1 MPHYF
6 LAIFNAH
13 AKNATMELLKSE
25 NVIQSTF
32 KQKKYSVSRFAPR
45 ELLQVLANSRVPLEL
60 GRMQKRE
67 MTIFF
72 SDIRSFASISEK
84 MQPEFIFRYLN
95 AFLKMAAPIIRK
107 NDGIIDK
114 YIGDAILAIFPD
126 PKNAIASSIAIHHA
140 LVTLNRRLTR
150 INLPIIDLGIGIH
163 TGDLMI
169 GILGESK
176 RMDVT
181 VISDSVNLASR
192 LQNLNKIYGSNILIS
207 DSTYQKIFS
216 DPNANYNMRF
226 LDVVQTRGKKET
238 TSVYEIYN
246 NNSLASIERRNK
258 TKSIFE
264 KGVWLFHSENYKDA
278 AQHFLEVIR
287 HDPNDRVAIFYM
299 HRTAHFLA
307 TSYSLINNHT
317 NRLFEWDDK
326 YSVGIKGIDDQ
337 HKKLFDIIND
347 LNWAKSNNVGRSF
360 ISDILNRLVVYTIA
374 HFSVEEELMIRHG
387 YSNYERHK
395 TIHEK
400 FKEKVGLFISEYNN
414 NKAEITVEI
423 LEYLIKWLQVHT
435 TGEDR
440 KMCQELEFH
449 EEEETLK

>member
-1 MPHYF
+1 MG
-6 LAIFNAH
+6 L
-13 AKNATMELLKSE
+13 S
-25 NVIQSTF
+25 
-32 KQKKYSVSRFAPR
+32 KQKEYLVSDFAPR
-45 ELLQVLANSRVPLEL
+45 ELLKVLTDSRVPLEL

-84 MQPEFIFRYLN
+84 MQPELLFRYLN

-107 NDGIIDK
+107 NEGIIDK
-114 YIGDAILAIFPD
+114 YIGDAILAIFPQ
-126 PKNAIASSIAIHHA
+126 PKNAIAASIAIQHA
-140 LVTLNRRLTR
+140 LITLNRRLGR
-150 INLPIIDLGIGIH
+150 INLPVIDLGIGVH

-181 VISDSVNLASR
+181 VIADSVNLASR

-207 DSTYQKIFS
+207 DSTYQRLFS
-216 DPNANYNMRF
+216 DPDASYNMRF

-238 TSVYEIYN
+238 TCVYELYDS
-246 NNSLASIERRNK
+246 NSRTSIERRNI
-258 TKSIFE
+258 TKAAFE
-264 KGVWLFHSENYKDA
+264 KGVGMYHAENYNEA
-278 AQHFLEVIR
+278 AQNFLEVIK

-326 YSVGIKGIDDQ
+326 YSVGVRGIDDQ

-347 LNWAKSNNVGRSF
+347 LHWAKSNNVGRSF
-360 ISDILNRLVVYTIA
+360 ISDILNRLVVYTVA
-374 HFSVEEELMIRHG
+374 HFSVEEELMLRYR
-387 YSNYERHK
+387 YSEYQRHK
-395 TIHEK
+395 TAHER
-400 FKEKVGLFISEYNN
+400 FKEKVEHFITDYNDG
-414 NKAEITVEI
+414 KAEITAEI
-423 LEYLIKWLQVHT
+423 LEFLIKWLQVHT

-440 KMCQELEFH
+440 KMSQELQIH
-449 EEEETLK
+449 EEDEVHRS